1 MSDRRLPDSAYNWTS
16 VVGVMLVIA
25 SLSIMLI
32 LFLIEWFVRESS
44 VYMGLVIYIVM
55 PVFLVAGLA
64 LIALGMHFERRRQLR
79 GDSSRF
85 TGEIRVDL
93 RLTTHRN
100 ATIIFML
107 GTGLF
112 LMLSTVG
119 MYQAYHHTESVEFCG
134 TTCHDVMKPEYTAYQ
149 NSAHAR
155 VSCAECHIGGGA
167 DWYVRS
173 KLSGAYQVY
182 AVLADVYP
190 KPIPTPVANLRPAR
204 ETCQQCHWPEQSFG
218 SRQDLN
224 YHFLADEENTAYPI
238 SMLVHVGSGD
248 GEDGVHWHVSKDNK
262 VEYIARDEKLL
273 DIAWVRMT
281 GPDGESVVYHNE
293 GEPLSEE
300 EIATLP
306 RHTMDCMD
314 CHNRPSH
321 NYLSPNRTV
330 NEALGKG
337 TLDRELPYLKMQAI
351 TLLDVEYE
359 DTPSALKAI
368 DEGLRN
374 FYAEEYPD
382 VLEEQAPSVEQAVAT
397 LQDIYSNNFFPE
409 MKVSWRQYPD
419 HIGHS
424 EFIGCF
430 RCHGEVLASEEGE
443 YITGDCSTC
452 HTIIAQGEGDEGG
465 MITPTG
471 LEFIHPEDIDGEE
484 LESPCSDCHEGG
496 AEQY

>member
-1 MSDRRLPDSAYNWTS
+1 MSERRLPNSAYNWTS
-16 VVGVMLVIA
+16 VVGAMLAIA

-32 LFLIEWFVRESS
+32 LFLIDWFVHEST
-44 VYMGLVIYIVM
+44 VYMGLIIYIFM
-55 PVFLVAGLA
+55 PVFLVAGLV
-64 LIALGMHFERRRQLR
+64 LIAIGMHFERRRQLR
-79 GDSSRF
+79 GDAARF
-85 TGEIRVDL
+85 TGEIRLDL
-93 RLTTHRN
+93 RQETHRN
-100 ATIIFML
+100 AALVFIL
-107 GTGLF
+107 GTGFF
-112 LMLSTVG
+112 LILSTVG
-119 MYQAYHHTESVEFCG
+119 IYNAYHHTESVEFCG

-190 KPIPTPVANLRPAR
+190 RPIPTPVANLRPAR

-218 SRQDLN
+218 SRQDRN
-224 YHFLADEENTAYPI
+224 EHFLADEDNTAYPI

-248 GEDGVHWHVSKDNK
+248 GEDGVHWHVSKDNQ

-273 DIAWVRMT
+273 DIPWVRMT
-281 GPDGESVVYHNE
+281 GPGGKSVVYQNE
-293 GEPLSEE
+293 DEPLSEE

-330 NEALGKG
+330 NKALAKG

-351 TLLDVEYE
+351 TLLDVEYK
-359 DTPSALKAI
+359 DTPSALQAI
-368 DEGLRN
+368 DEGMRA

-382 VLEEQAPSVEQAVAT
+382 IAEDKKASIDQAVAT
-397 LQDIYSNNFFPE
+397 TQDIYSNNFFPE

-430 RCHGEVLASEEGE
+430 RCHGETLTSAEGE
-443 YITGDCSTC
+443 NITGDCSTC
-452 HTIIAQGEGDEGG
+452 HTIIAQGDEGDGG
-465 MITPTG
+465 MIAPAG

-484 LESPCSDCHEGG
+484 REMPCSDCHEGG
-496 AEQY
+496 SEQY